1 MKTEDLS
8 QNPENQLSAVEPQQD
23 ISLSNCTPSGLQ
35 PQSAP
40 ASDGKIRRSRRDE
53 AFTTA
58 GESKQIACL
67 VDKRRDTWGN
77 LSGEDYYPVIGNLQS
92 QMGAIIRSIAFN
104 PCVTASG
111 ATFIYPQKLD
121 QPQALV
127 NSWNASLA
135 EALSL
140 DHGLWRTIRSDKAAQ
155 CYQYEVVP
163 ASNETKREYP
173 EFLDDLEQALTPNII
188 TSLDHPVAQRIL
200 AEQQSVLGEED
211 VY

>member
-1 MKTEDLS
+1 
-8 QNPENQLSAVEPQQD
+8 
-23 ISLSNCTPSGLQ
+23 
-35 PQSAP
+35 
-40 ASDGKIRRSRRDE
+40 
-53 AFTTA
+53 
-58 GESKQIACL
+58 
-67 VDKRRDTWGN
+67 
-77 LSGEDYYPVIGNLQS
+77 
-92 QMGAIIRSIAFN
+92 
-104 PCVTASG
+104 
-111 ATFIYPQKLD
+111 LD